1 MNYIIPFYL
10 QNGAPRIMLPGLDP
24 PKGIQMAR
32 KPSAARV
39 IEKPTEPA
47 PMLAAVVG
55 PPVQS
60 LTPEQ
65 VARLLDL
72 LKTLDEAPP
81 APADKEPPPAPVLDA
96 PQIAARVG
104 LSVVYR
110 LNVRDVDTIMAR
122 RVKHAARGNP
132 PVSGDP
138 HAAMIVAVS
147 SADVASL
154 VVFLDGEDSLWA
166 QHRPRGVGL
175 GHWRPA

>member
-1 MNYIIPFYL
+1 
-10 QNGAPRIMLPGLDP
+10 MLPRLDP

-39 IEKPTEPA
+39 IEKPLEPA
-47 PMLAAVVG
+47 PLLASVAE
-55 PPVQS
+55 PPLPS

-65 VARLLDL
+65 VARVLDF
-72 LKTLDEAPP
+72 LKTLD
-81 APADKEPPPAPVLDA
+81 APVA
-96 PQIAARVG
+96 VEPQPPTDDRESVAARVG
-104 LSVVYR
+104 MSVVYR

-122 RVKHAARGNP
+122 RVKLSARGNA

-138 HAAMIVAVS
+138 HAAMIVATS

-166 QHRPRGVGL
+166 QHRPRGNGL
-175 GHWRPA
+175 GHWRPAG

>member
-1 MNYIIPFYL
+1 
-10 QNGAPRIMLPGLDP
+10 MLPGLDP

-47 PMLAAVVG
+47 PMLAAVVE

-65 VARLLDL
+65 VARVLDF

-81 APADKEPPPAPVLDA
+81 VEPPPAADDRES
-96 PQIAARVG
+96 IAARVG
-104 LSVVYR
+104 MAVVYR

-122 RVKHAARGNP
+122 RVKHSARGNA

-138 HAAMIVAVS
+138 HAAMIVAVA